1 MATWALLDSLEDG
14 PEVPE
19 IARETPPPGHSF
31 FPTFWSRRN
40 KKLVV
45 FEIFNVAEG
54 FNSERLGLKLGV
66 QVQ

>member
-1 MATWALLDSLEDG
+1 MATWALLDSLEDS

-19 IARETPPPGHSF
+19 IARENPPSVYSF

-45 FEIFNVAEG
+45 IEIFNVAEG
-54 FNSERLGLKLGV
+54 FNSEYLGLKLGM